1 MPLLKNENFKTRS
14 LFGITLIMETKR
26 DPSAIIRKGDW
37 KLIHY
42 FEDGKNELYHL
53 IEDMGETNNIID
65 QFPGK
70 GMDLKN
76 ELENWLRSTAAKIPK
91 IDPQYDEEEE
101 KKWLKEHKQKL
112 KLKVERKGI
121 AT

>member
-1 MPLLKNENFKTRS
+1 
-14 LFGITLIMETKR
+14 
-26 DPSAIIRKGDW
+26 
-37 KLIHY
+37 
-42 FEDGKNELYHL
+42 
-53 IEDMGETNNIID
+53 MGETNNIID

-101 KKWLKEHKQKL
+101 KM
-112 KLKVERKGI
+112 VEGTQTKI
-121 AT
+121 EIKS